1 MNKYDR
7 SRSKNDLKTMDGNLN
22 KRQFYPYTIYTSKNH
37 KYHAKILIFY
47 KTEQKGLPFETFR
60 EISTFFAKMQ
70 KNPLYDIYESKS
82 RISHRKFNFLQ
93 YRAKRAIY

>member
-1 MNKYDR
+1 MR
-7 SRSKNDLKTMDGNLN
+7 TMDGNLN

-37 KYHAKILIFY
+37 KYHAKNLIFY

-70 KNPLYDIYESKS
+70 KIPYTIYTKFTDNGRRTPPPQKAAHGFPADVLFAVCESL
-82 RISHRKFNFLQ
+82 RQ
-93 YRAKRAIY
+93 